1 MSFLHPEFFYYML
14 PPLLLLFTFILRKKD
29 FQADF
34 FSEEVM
40 TKLRVGTNT
49 LSLRGRNILF
59 AIISVLIVIG
69 LAEPVIKDG
78 QVEVKSKSAD
88 IVIALDI
95 SDSML
100 AEDVYPN
107 RLKFAKEKAMELLRI
122 APNERIGIV
131 AFAKNSYLVSPM
143 SFDHDAV
150 GFLFKQLSTDSITEK
165 GTNFLS
171 LLNVVESTIKTTH
184 KKNLLILS
192 DGGDL
197 GDFSAEIAYA
207 KDKNIAVYILA
218 IGTKKGAPIKKE
230 DGSFITYKGEVII
243 SKLNA
248 NIVNFSTATGGVYIE
263 SMKSSDDIKVML
275 HEIESSSEKK
285 ELKTE
290 IIEKFI
296 PLFHYP
302 VGLALFLLL
311 VAMSS
316 LQRVSPLMLIVVT
329 LTTLPNESKAG
340 LLDFLDLKEARK
352 AYVDGNYTQAEKKYS
367 QHANDTNNSQ
377 SYYNLGNAFY
387 KQNKYDEAIKAYQK
401 TNFDNNMSQAKNKAN
416 LGNTYV
422 RQAKEKALE
431 NAIKSYEKSLQ
442 LSENKEVRENLE
454 AVKKALEEQKKEKE
468 NKDEKNKDEKNNEDN
483 EQNKKQDSNEQKNND
498 DSKESQKET
507 TENSE
512 KKESEE
518 KKEEDSNDKE
528 SDEQDKQGDK
538 EKLEEIEKNKADGE
552 SHTPNTNIP
561 QEEKM
566 SDAEEKKW
574 LNKLNRQQNT
584 YMYKLNKPNQ
594 ENTDEKPW

>member
-1 MSFLHPEFFYYML
+1 MSFLHPEFLYYML
-14 PPLLLLFTFILRKKD
+14 LPLLLLFTIILRKKD
-29 FQADF
+29 FHANF

-40 TKLRVGTNT
+40 SKLRVGTNRF
-49 LSLRGRNILF
+49 SLRGRNILF
-59 AIISVLIVIG
+59 ALVSVLIIIG

-107 RLKFAKEKAMELLRI
+107 RLKFAKEKAIQLLDI

-143 SFDHDAV
+143 SFDHAAV
-150 GFLFKQLSTDSITEK
+150 GFLLKQLSTDSITEQ

-171 LLNVVESTIKTTH
+171 LLNVVENTIKTAQ

-197 GDFSAEIAYA
+197 DNFSAEIAYA

-230 DGSFITYKGEVII
+230 DGSFITYNGEVII
-243 SKLNA
+243 SKLNG

-263 SMKSSDDIKVML
+263 SMKSSDDIKAML
-275 HEIESSSEKK
+275 REIESSSEKK

-290 IIEKFI
+290 VIEKFI
-296 PLFHYP
+296 PLFYYP
-302 VGLALFLLL
+302 IGLALILLL

-316 LQRVSPLMLIVVT
+316 LQRVSPLILVIVG
-329 LTTLPNESKAG
+329 LTTFQSESKAG

-367 QHANDTNNSQ
+367 QHAHDTNNSQ
-377 SYYNLGNAFY
+377 SYYNLGNALY
-387 KQNKYDEAIKAYQK
+387 KQNKYDEAIETYKK
-401 TNFDNNMSQAKNKAN
+401 TNFDNNISQAKNKAN
-416 LGNTYV
+416 LGNSYV
-422 RQAKEKALE
+422 KQGKE
-431 NAIKSYEKSLQ
+431 NALKNAIESYEESLQ
-442 LSENKEVRENLE
+442 FFENKEVRENLE
-454 AVKKALEEQKKEKE
+454 AVKKALKEQKKEKE
-468 NKDEKNKDEKNNEDN
+468 QKDEKNKDDN
-483 EQNKKQDSNEQKNND
+483 EQSKKQNSNGQKDND
-498 DSKESQKET
+498 NSKESQKEMT
-507 TENSE
+507 DNSE
-512 KKESEE
+512 DKESKR
-518 KKEEDSNDKE
+518 KKEENAKDEKVDEKAKEDDK
-528 SDEQDKQGDK
+528 KQ
-538 EKLEEIEKNKADGE
+538 LEEIEKSKADGE
-552 SHTPNTNIP
+552 PHTPNTNMP

-574 LNKLNRQQNT
+574 LDKLNGQQKT
-584 YMYKLNKPNQ
+584 YMYKLNKPNK